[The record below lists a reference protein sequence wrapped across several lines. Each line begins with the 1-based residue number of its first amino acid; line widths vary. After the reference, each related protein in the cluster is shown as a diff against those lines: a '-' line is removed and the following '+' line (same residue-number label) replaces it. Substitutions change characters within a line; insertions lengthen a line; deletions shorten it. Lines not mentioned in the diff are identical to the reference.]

1 MIRTKSVYSPI
12 DRQRDGLRILTTRI
26 RGRGGSAPGPTAS
39 DCRRLWAVK
48 KVYHAK
54 SVVQYQWRKGKSSEL
69 FTLGQNLK
77 WKLTTSRELFQ

>member
-1 MIRTKSVYSPI
+1 MRAA
-12 DRQRDGLRILTTRI
+12 RDATAAGDILK
-26 RGRGGSAPGPTAS
+26 RGDLFDIILIQIKGGSAPGPTAS

-54 SVVQYQWRKGKSSEL
+54 SVVQYQWRKGKSSEF